1 MGPTSATT
9 SARQRTVL
17 LTGAAASLALVA
29 LAVFTGGPEAEQGP
43 ENAGRED
50 VPAGPRS
57 DVPDALEA
65 SRPERVDTLPS
76 EQGSRPGSGQQVDP
90 TLRPDQV
97 DLFVVDPAGA
107 PLLERGASPLAPDV
121 LLQLRLCLVEGQDPP
136 VDVEPSLAPIPRDRR
151 LVREIP
157 GWVNR
162 FERPEGPAHCALVLG
177 TSVIAS
183 APVLPEEQAVR
194 IVVSADD
201 VAAQLCVVRGQ
212 VAGLEGASRHVL
224 LVPRRVAGAR
234 AKNIGAQ
241 PDGGGEFFEFQNVP
255 PGPCRLRVHLTVHH
269 LVSQLRQ
276 AEGVGASLALGPR
289 VPDRRQWELR
299 LAALAEARHPFLDLD
314 LDLAAGETLDLGRLA
329 APDAGVVVL
338 RLKDGAGGSVQAR
351 GVEVRRLGPDPGTAA
366 ELTAWTFED
375 QVAVF
380 PLPVGDVTL
389 AVGQGELAALQAI
402 DARAGA
408 EGATGGATEVQLRRT
423 AVVDLSG
430 AGATGLFTETG
441 CEIRSSRR
449 WSGGRYRGQQIG
461 GDVMLVPAGRFRVES
476 NAGASWIQVEPGTLV
491 RVSEAGA
498 TESSPLPEASEKKRR

>member
-1 MGPTSATT
+1 M
-9 SARQRTVL
+9 
-17 LTGAAASLALVA
+17 
-29 LAVFTGGPEAEQGP
+29 
-43 ENAGRED
+43 
-50 VPAGPRS
+50 
-57 DVPDALEA
+57 
-65 SRPERVDTLPS
+65 
-76 EQGSRPGSGQQVDP
+76 
-90 TLRPDQV
+90 
-97 DLFVVDPAGA
+97 
-107 PLLERGASPLAPDV
+107 
-121 LLQLRLCLVEGQDPP
+121 
-136 VDVEPSLAPIPRDRR
+136 
-151 LVREIP
+151 
-157 GWVNR
+157 
-162 FERPEGPAHCALVLG
+162 
-177 TSVIAS
+177 
-183 APVLPEEQAVR
+183 
-194 IVVSADD
+194 
-201 VAAQLCVVRGQ
+201 
-212 VAGLEGASRHVL
+212 
-224 LVPRRVAGAR
+224 
-234 AKNIGAQ
+234 
-241 PDGGGEFFEFQNVP
+241 
-255 PGPCRLRVHLTVHH
+255 
-269 LVSQLRQ
+269 
-276 AEGVGASLALGPR
+276 GASLALGPR

-380 PLPVGDVTL
+380 PLPVGEVTL

-461 GDVMLVPAGRFRVES
+461 GDVMLVPPGRFRVES
-476 NAGASWIQVEPGTLV
+476 NAGASWIRWSPGP
-491 RVSEAGA
+491 SCA
-498 TESSPLPEASEKKRR
+498 